1 MVNGSI
7 RSYPSSVSR
16 VRKRSVDKKK
26 ALHKKVAELLS
37 EKPAVR
43 PEALI
48 INLVEVVEGQLD
60 LRL

>member
-1 MVNGSI
+1 VVNGSI
-7 RSYPSSVSR
+7 RSYPSSVIR
-16 VRKRSVDKKK
+16 VRKRSVD
-26 ALHKKVAELLS
+26 KKVAELLS

-48 INLVEVVEGQLD
+48 INLVEVVKGQLD

>member
-1 MVNGSI
+1 VVNGSI
-7 RSYPSSVSR
+7 RSYPSSVIR

-48 INLVEVVEGQLD
+48 INLVEVVKAN
-60 LRL
+60 

>member
-7 RSYPSSVSR
+7 CSYPSSVIR